1 MPKSE
6 LCHMCNRPTDGCR
19 VLYYGHPEYGPE
31 TAPICGY
38 CLIRYERYEAEQKR
52 KAQTAL

>member
-1 MPKSE
+1 
-6 LCHMCNRPTDGCR
+6 MCNRPTDGCR